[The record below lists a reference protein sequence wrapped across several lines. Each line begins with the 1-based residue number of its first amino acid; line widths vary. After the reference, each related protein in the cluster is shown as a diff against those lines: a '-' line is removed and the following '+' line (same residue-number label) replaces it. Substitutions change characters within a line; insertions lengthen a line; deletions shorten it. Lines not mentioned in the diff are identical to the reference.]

1 VENTASRGRF
11 REVATIFGATR
22 LGMLLVALLG
32 VQLLASGDRAQP
44 GNLQYVRDLPPAL
57 QAWVHFDAQ
66 WYLLIAERGYRAL
79 AESPDLAPR
88 NRPEDTSGFFP
99 LFPLTVR
106 GVALLLPGR
115 AATTLA
121 GLLVANAALLAFLFL
136 LQRHTAGLLGA
147 GAARGAVIAV
157 CVAPTSVFLSVPYSE
172 SLFLLVALGALV
184 AAQGGRNTTAFLL
197 AAASALT
204 RPVGVLIAI
213 PVAWEAWR
221 RHAEPAGRAGRFAA
235 VLGAP
240 AGLALYAT
248 FCASRFGDPLAFA
261 ARQTRWRG
269 ELGPPWTFLVEFF
282 TSPTAHGPRGSALDL
297 GIALVA
303 LGLLP
308 VVFRRLGPGL
318 AAFSAGAVLLP
329 LSSGL
334 FSFARLS
341 LAAFPLFAAVGVL
354 CEERASLRL
363 PLLSIAAM
371 LGGFLSALYAAGW
384 WVG

>member
-1 VENTASRGRF
+1 VAAIFAAS
-11 REVATIFGATR
+11 R
-22 LGMLLVALLG
+22 LGMLVVVLLG
-32 VQLLASGDRAQP
+32 AQLLGSGDRAQP
-44 GNLQYVRDLPPAL
+44 GNLQYVQDLPRAL

-66 WYLLIAERGYRAL
+66 WYLLIAERGYQAL
-79 AESPDLAPR
+79 VLSPELAPR

-99 LFPLTVR
+99 LFPLAVR
-106 GVALLLPGR
+106 AVAMVLPGR
-115 AATTLA
+115 AATALA
-121 GLLVANAALLAFLFL
+121 GLLVANAALLGFL
-136 LQRHTAGLLGA
+136 LLLHRHTGDLLGA
-147 GAARGAVIAV
+147 GAARAAVIAA
-157 CVAPTSVFLSVPYSE
+157 CVAPTSVFLSAPYSE
-172 SLFLLVALGALV
+172 SLFLLAALGAVV
-184 AAQGGRNTTAFLL
+184 AAQGGRSGFAFLL
-197 AAASALT
+197 AAAAALT

-213 PVAWEAWR
+213 PLAWEAWR
-221 RHAEPAGRAGRFAA
+221 RRRESKGRLARFAA

-240 AGLALYAT
+240 AGLASYAG

-269 ELGPPWTFLVEFF
+269 AIGPPWTFLVEFL

-297 GIALVA
+297 GIALAA
-303 LGLLP
+303 LALVP

-318 AAFSAGAVLLP
+318 AAFSAAAVLLP

-334 FSFARLS
+334 FAFARLS

-354 CEERASLRL
+354 AEERPSLRL
-363 PLLSIAAM
+363 PFLVVGSM